1 MPVAAARRPAHR
13 RGVSPYVAAR
23 FIVLRAV
30 AAMSVGA
37 SYAGLRVLELAAVIA
52 GPFAG
57 MVLADLGADVI
68 KVENPH
74 GGDDARRMPPQ
85 QHGESTLFMS
95 MNRNKRSLALDLKT
109 VAGRD
114 AILKLAEQVDV
125 VIESYKP
132 GVSDR
137 LGIGYAALRERNP
150 SLIYCSVS
158 AFGES
163 PSGRGLPG
171 YDPLIQA
178 FVGLMSMTG
187 DPSAPPAR
195 VASSVI
201 DLTTGM
207 WAAMGIMAALARRAE
222 DGQGHYVESTLV
234 DSGYMLLCHQISS
247 MLATGEVPTRIGSAS
262 PIAAPY
268 EAYRTVDGWLMIAAG
283 NDASF
288 ARLCK
293 ALGLAELLERE
304 EFRSNAG
311 RIGHRH
317 ELNAI
322 LQKCLEHE
330 TSAHWTTLLETAGVP
345 VGPVQDLDQAVKH
358 PIMAERAM
366 LVVPEGAAP
375 QRASVLRVPFDDA
388 RPPRMRA
395 APTLGEHSAEILREI
410 GLSTEEIDVM
420 LGATAPAKKS

>member
-1 MPVAAARRPAHR
+1 MTVQNT
-13 RGVSPYVAAR
+13 YK
-23 FIVLRAV
+23 
-30 AAMSVGA
+30 
-37 SYAGLRVLELAAVIA
+37 GLRVLELGSVIA
-52 GPFAG
+52 GPFAA
-57 MVLADLGADVI
+57 MIFADLGADVVKI
-68 KVENPH
+68 ESPN
-74 GGDDARRMPPQ
+74 GGDDSRRVPPNLGTQ
-85 QHGESTLFMS
+85 STLYQM
-95 MNRNKRSLALDLKT
+95 MNRNKRSLVLDLK
-109 VAGRD
+109 AERGRE
-114 AILKLAEQVDV
+114 ALLRLADSADI
-125 VIESYKP
+125 VIESFRP

-137 LGIGYAALRERNP
+137 LGVGYSALRERNP
-150 SLIYCSVS
+150 SHIYCSVS

-195 VASSVI
+195 VAASVI

-207 WAAMGIMAALARRAE
+207 WAAMGIMAALARRAQ
-222 DGQGHYVESTLV
+222 DGKGHYVESTLV

-268 EAYRTVDGWLMIAAG
+268 EAYRTAHGWLMIAAG

-293 ALGLAELLERE
+293 ALGLPELLERE

-322 LQKCLEHE
+322 LQQCLEHE

-395 APTLGEHSAEILREI
+395 APMLGEHSAEILREI
-410 GLSTEEIDVM
+410 GLSAEEIDAM
-420 LGATAPAKKS
+420 LSATVPAKKS

>member
-1 MPVAAARRPAHR
+1 MTVQQ
-13 RGVSPYVAAR
+13 
-23 FIVLRAV
+23 AV
-30 AAMSVGA
+30 VQKT
-37 SYAGLRVLELAAVIA
+37 YAGLRVLELGSVIA
-52 GPFAG
+52 GPSAAMIF
-57 MVLADLGADVI
+57 ADLGADVVKI
-68 KVENPH
+68 ESPN
-74 GGDDARRMPPQ
+74 GGDDSRRVPPNLGTQ
-85 QHGESTLFMS
+85 STLYQM
-95 MNRNKRSLALDLKT
+95 MNRNKRSLVLDLK
-109 VAGRD
+109 AERGRD
-114 AILKLAEQVDV
+114 ALLRLADSADV
-125 VIESYKP
+125 VIESFRP

-137 LGIGYAALRERNP
+137 LGIGYSAMRERNP

-195 VASSVI
+195 VAASVI

-207 WAAMGIMAALARRAE
+207 WAAMGIMAALARRAQ
-222 DGQGHYVESTLV
+222 DGKGHYVESTLV

-268 EAYRTVDGWLMIAAG
+268 EAYRTADGWLMIAAG
-283 NDASF
+283 NDVSF

-293 ALGLAELLERE
+293 ALGLPELLERE

-322 LQKCLEHE
+322 LQKSLEHE

-410 GLSTEEIDVM
+410 GLSAEEIDVM
-420 LGATAPAKKS
+420 LSATVPAKKS

>member
-1 MPVAAARRPAHR
+1 MTVQQ
-13 RGVSPYVAAR
+13 
-23 FIVLRAV
+23 AV
-30 AAMSVGA
+30 VQKT
-37 SYAGLRVLELAAVIA
+37 YAGLRVLELGSVIA
-52 GPFAG
+52 GPSAAMIF
-57 MVLADLGADVI
+57 ADLGADVVKI
-68 KVENPH
+68 ESPN
-74 GGDDARRMPPQ
+74 GGDDSRRVPPNLGTQ
-85 QHGESTLFMS
+85 STLYQM
-95 MNRNKRSLALDLKT
+95 MNRNKRSLVLDLKSER
-109 VAGRD
+109 GRD
-114 AILKLAEQVDV
+114 ALLRLADSADI
-125 VIESYKP
+125 VIESFRP

-395 APTLGEHSAEILREI
+395 APMLGEHSAEILREI
-410 GLSTEEIDVM
+410 GLSAEEIDAM
-420 LGATAPAKKS
+420 LSATVPAKKS

>member
-1 MPVAAARRPAHR
+1 MTVQQ
-13 RGVSPYVAAR
+13 
-23 FIVLRAV
+23 AV
-30 AAMSVGA
+30 VQKT
-37 SYAGLRVLELAAVIA
+37 YAGLHVLELGSVIA
-52 GPFAG
+52 GPSAAMIF
-57 MVLADLGADVI
+57 ADLGADVVKI
-68 KVENPH
+68 ESPN
-74 GGDDARRMPPQ
+74 GGDDSRRVPPNLGIQ
-85 QHGESTLFMS
+85 STLYQM
-95 MNRNKRSLALDLKT
+95 MNRNKRSLVLDLK
-109 VAGRD
+109 AEHGRD
-114 AILKLAEQVDV
+114 ALLRLADSADI
-125 VIESYKP
+125 VIESFRP

-195 VASSVI
+195 VAASVI

-222 DGQGHYVESTLV
+222 DGKGHYVESTLV

-247 MLATGEVPTRIGSAS
+247 MLATGKVPTRIGSAS

-268 EAYRTVDGWLMIAAG
+268 EAYRTADGWLMIAAG

-288 ARLCK
+288 GRLCK
-293 ALGLAELLERE
+293 ALGLPELLERE
-304 EFRSNAG
+304 AFRSNAE

-345 VGPVQDLDQAVKH
+345 VGPVQDLHQAVSH

-366 LVVPEGAAP
+366 LVVPDGAAP

>member
-1 MPVAAARRPAHR
+1 MTVQET
-13 RGVSPYVAAR
+13 YQE
-23 FIVLRAV
+23 
-30 AAMSVGA
+30 
-37 SYAGLRVLELAAVIA
+37 LRVLELGSVIA
-52 GPFAG
+52 GPFAA
-57 MVLADLGADVI
+57 MIFADLGANVVKI
-68 KVENPH
+68 ESPN
-74 GGDDARRMPPQ
+74 GGDDSRRVPPNFGTQ
-85 QHGESTLFMS
+85 STLYQT
-95 MNRNKRSLALDLKT
+95 MNRNKRSLVLNLKS
-109 VAGRD
+109 AQGRD
-114 AILKLAEQVDV
+114 ALLRLADKADV
-125 VIESYKP
+125 VIESFRP

-137 LGIGYAALRERNP
+137 LGIGYAELHKRNP
-150 SLIYCSVS
+150 KIIYCSVS

-195 VASSVI
+195 VAASVI

-207 WAAMGIMAALARRAE
+207 WSAMGIMAALTRRTL
-222 DGQGHYVESTLV
+222 DGKGQYVESTLI

-247 MLATGEVPTRIGSAS
+247 MLATGQVPTRIGSAS

-268 EAYRTVDGWLMIAAG
+268 EAFRTFDGWLMIAAG

-288 ARLCK
+288 GRLCK
-293 ALGLAELLERE
+293 TLDLQELMTRD
-304 EFRSNAG
+304 EFTSNVG

-322 LQKCLEHE
+322 LQKRLAEQS
-330 TSAHWTTLLETAGVP
+330 SAVWVTLLEAAGVP
-345 VGPVQDLDQAVKH
+345 VGPVQDLGQAVSH

-366 LVVPEGAAP
+366 LVVPDGPAL

-410 GLSTEEIDVM
+410 GLGDDEIEAI
-420 LGATAPAKKS
+420 LTATAVPAKS

>member
-1 MPVAAARRPAHR
+1 MTVQKT
-13 RGVSPYVAAR
+13 YQ
-23 FIVLRAV
+23 
-30 AAMSVGA
+30 
-37 SYAGLRVLELAAVIA
+37 GLRVLELGSVIA
-52 GPFAG
+52 GPFAA
-57 MVLADLGADVI
+57 MIFADLGADVVKI
-68 KVENPH
+68 ESPN
-74 GGDDARRMPPQ
+74 GGDDSRRVPPNLGTQ
-85 QHGESTLFMS
+85 STLYQM
-95 MNRNKRSLALDLKT
+95 MNRNKRSLVLDLK
-109 VAGRD
+109 AERGRD
-114 AILKLAEQVDV
+114 ALLRLADSADI
-125 VIESYKP
+125 VIESFRP

-195 VASSVI
+195 VAASVI

-222 DGQGHYVESTLV
+222 DGKGHYVESTLV

-268 EAYRTVDGWLMIAAG
+268 EAYRTADGWLMIAAG

-288 ARLCK
+288 GRLCK
-293 ALGLAELLERE
+293 VLGLPELLERE
-304 EFRSNAG
+304 AFRSNAE

-345 VGPVQDLDQAVKH
+345 VGPVQDLDQAVQH

-366 LVVPEGAAP
+366 LVVPDGAAP

>member
-1 MPVAAARRPAHR
+1 MTVQKT
-13 RGVSPYVAAR
+13 YQ
-23 FIVLRAV
+23 
-30 AAMSVGA
+30 
-37 SYAGLRVLELAAVIA
+37 GLRVLELGSVIA
-52 GPFAG
+52 GPFAA
-57 MVLADLGADVI
+57 MIFADLGADVVKI
-68 KVENPH
+68 ESPN
-74 GGDDARRMPPQ
+74 GGDDSRRVPPNLGTQ
-85 QHGESTLFMS
+85 STLYQM
-95 MNRNKRSLALDLKT
+95 MNRNKRSLVLDLK
-109 VAGRD
+109 AERGRE
-114 AILKLAEQVDV
+114 ALLRLADSADI
-125 VIESYKP
+125 VIESFRP

-137 LGIGYAALRERNP
+137 LGIGYAALRERSP
-150 SLIYCSVS
+150 ALIYCSVS

-195 VASSVI
+195 VAASVI

-207 WAAMGIMAALARRAE
+207 WAAMGVMAALARRAQ
-222 DGQGHYVESTLV
+222 DGKGHYVESTLV

-268 EAYRTVDGWLMIAAG
+268 EAYRTADGWLMIAAG

-288 ARLCK
+288 GRLCK
-293 ALGLAELLERE
+293 ALGLPELLERD

-322 LQKCLEHE
+322 LQQCLEQE
-330 TSAHWTTLLETAGVP
+330 TSASWTTLLEAEGVP
-345 VGPVQDLDQAVKH
+345 VGPVQDLDQAVQH

-366 LVVPEGAAP
+366 LVVPEGTAP
-375 QRASVLRVPFDDA
+375 QRASILRVPFDDA
-388 RPPRMRA
+388 RPPRLRA
-395 APTLGEHSAEILREI
+395 APTLGEHSAEILCEI

-420 LGATAPAKKS
+420 LSATAPATPAKKS